1 MGRAAPVVQVSN
13 TGALEVVVV
22 LPLRIQLAA
31 YTISSGGET
40 DKLLNVVRGKK
51 PMAEG
56 TSIQKLVFSSAD
68 LS

>member
-22 LPLRIQLAA
+22 LPLHIQLAA

-40 DKLLNVVRGKK
+40 DKLLNVVRGRK